1 MKNNVITHS
10 YESARIY
17 RNNYKPSLNVFRL
30 LRSVLGVLISGQGL
44 AANRYQ
50 RRK

>member
-1 MKNNVITHS
+1 MKNNIIAHG

-17 RNNYKPSLNVFRL
+17 RNNYKPSLNVIRL
-30 LRSVLGVLISGQGL
+30 LKSVLGVLISGQGL

-50 RRK
+50 RIK